1 MTLLCSPVLEASRV
15 HGPLPIILNL
25 LPKPC
30 SHVDDAGSSLQD
42 CAIAKACPE
51 AVALCRGGTSVGG
64 GLGSVLHGVARAVS
78 GEGALLGGVDG
89 MTEQE
94 GVSVAMKE
102 RRDRLKQS
110 LRVAREKTA
119 DMLQHLEGLKE
130 RLSDTGS
137 RIGVADVP

>member
-1 MTLLCSPVLEASRV
+1 M
-15 HGPLPIILNL
+15 HGPLAIIPNL

-30 SHVDDAGSSLQD
+30 SQVVDVGSSLQD

-64 GLGSVLHGVARAVS
+64 GLGSVLHGVARTVS
-78 GEGALLGGVDG
+78 GEGALLGGGDG

-94 GVSVAMKE
+94 GVSNAMKV
-102 RRDRLKQS
+102 RRDRLKES
-110 LRVAREKTA
+110 LRVASEKTA
-119 DMLQHLEGLKE
+119 VMLKHLEGLKE
-130 RLSDTGS
+130 RLSGAGS